1 MKHCSEMKR
10 TILHIKNPGGY
21 IESRRDNSRG
31 ETYKPL
37 IPPNITRFKRVSV
50 LGNTFIVSV
59 KRAVK
64 GLYCGLTGGRKKRA
78 LHGIRWGVFD
88 TRHALI
94 IGGSV
99 L

>member
-10 TILHIKNPGGY
+10 TILHIKKPGGY

-37 IPPNITRFKRVSV
+37 IPPNITRFKRVSMP
-50 LGNTFIVSV
+50 GNIYIFIASA

-64 GLYCGLTGGRKKRA
+64 GLFRGLTGNRKERA
-78 LHGIRWGVFD
+78 LCK
-88 TRHALI
+88 
-94 IGGSV
+94 
-99 L
+99 

>member
-37 IPPNITRFKRVSV
+37 IPPNITRFERVSM
-50 LGNTFIVSV
+50 LGNITFIASA

-64 GLYCGLTGGRKKRA
+64 GLFRGLTGNRKERA
-78 LHGIRWGVFD
+78 LCK
-88 TRHALI
+88 
-94 IGGSV
+94 
-99 L
+99 